1 MYIMR
6 TSSSAGSP
14 PRQCCCVTPA
24 GPGEDGGTQAA
35 PPRSGPPRS
44 CPRHAAQSHP
54 PQALR
59 GSGRSPPERGCR
71 PSSWGLLLLRHY
83 CCPAHKHVCYDGVFA
98 DQNGCRLPLQNFD
111 MINLC
116 VETHNPAA
124 RPLETSQA
132 CSSLGDADSYETVGV
147 LKSQASFLI
156 EACYYAVR
164 IGRGCASVQSR
175 PSQHAHKLTPT
186 APQVLALTYSYCL
199 ATDNRS
205 VHARTEPAP
214 PGLAYPVQGVQA
226 PDSTSVISR

>member
-1 MYIMR
+1 MLLR
-6 TSSSAGSP
+6 D
-14 PRQCCCVTPA
+14 PR
-24 GPGEDGGTQAA
+24 GPRGGRWNA
-35 PPRSGPPRS
+35 SGPP
-44 CPRHAAQSHP
+44 PV
-54 PQALR
+54 
-59 GSGRSPPERGCR
+59 RSPPVMSTSCCPKSPAPSAERFRQEPPREGV
-71 PSSWGLLLLRHY
+71 PALFMGAAAAAPLLLPRPQARVLRW
-83 CCPAHKHVCYDGVFA
+83 CICGSKRLGPATA
-98 DQNGCRLPLQNFD
+98 DFD